1 MFCAL
6 VLLSELEV
14 YGQKWYLKPSSASIV
29 MTRFVCGFVL
39 HIYLMSELVQ
49 GFTNMKYALN
59 HPWKFEKAKVAFFS
73 GFLQASVVY
82 VIEIVNFVVMLAN
95 NTHKDI
101 VVNFIAL
108 VIISQFDDF
117 FY

>member
-59 HPWKFEKAKVAFFS
+59 HPWKFESVFLAWVAGFFQCTS
-73 GFLQASVVY
+73 IAVVTILNY
-82 VIEIVNFVVMLAN
+82 ITIL
-95 NTHKDI
+95 
-101 VVNFIAL
+101 
-108 VIISQFDDF
+108 
-117 FY
+117 

>member
-1 MFCAL
+1 MFSAI

-14 YGQKWYLKPSSASIV
+14 YGQKWYLKPPSASIV
-29 MTRFVCGFVL
+29 MTRFICGFVL
-39 HIYLMSELVQ
+39 HIYLTSELEQ

-59 HPWKFEKAKVAFFS
+59 HPWKFEKAKIAFFA
-73 GFLQASVVY
+73 GFLQVSVVY
-82 VIEIVNFVVMLAN
+82 AIEIVNCVLMLAN
-95 NTHKDI
+95 NTHRDI
-101 VVNFIAL
+101 VVNFIVL